1 MENAQFAE
9 ERKEKDE
16 KNNGISE
23 ELLMEW
29 NYEKNE
35 GMNPEDYTADSS
47 EIVWWKCL
55 YGHEWKAPIKSRSE
69 GRGCPYDSVA
79 HKE

>member
-1 MENAQFAE
+1 
-9 ERKEKDE
+9 
-16 KNNGISE
+16 
-23 ELLMEW
+23 MEW